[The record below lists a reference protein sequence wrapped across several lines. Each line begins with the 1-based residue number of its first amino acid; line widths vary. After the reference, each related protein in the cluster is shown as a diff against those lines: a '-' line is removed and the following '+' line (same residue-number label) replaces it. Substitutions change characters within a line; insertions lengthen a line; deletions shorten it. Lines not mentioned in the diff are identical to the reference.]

1 MKMMNRR
8 VGRILIEEL
17 IRAMAIFGVLAFGA
31 VPIAHYGIGIR
42 ADIVLL
48 GALVLSVASFPVM
61 VLLRLKTG
69 REFKVTSRRGWIV
82 AGTVYVIS
90 LFAISTVLFSKDRHP
105 RRWIQLLVGILLVG
119 AFTWRAIR
127 AGRSA
132 SKEES
137 GESDTRRQ

>member
-1 MKMMNRR
+1 MNRR
-8 VGRILIEEL
+8 IRRVLIEEL

-42 ADIVLL
+42 ADIALL
-48 GALVLSVASFPVM
+48 GALGLSVASFPVM

-90 LFAISTVLFSKDRHP
+90 LFAISTVLFIFKDGSS
-105 RRWIQLLVGILLVG
+105 RRWVQLLVDILLVG

-132 SKEES
+132 SKDDF
-137 GESDTRRQ
+137 GDSDTMCQ

>member
-1 MKMMNRR
+1 MNQRIR
-8 VGRILIEEL
+8 RILIEEL

-31 VPIAHYGIGIR
+31 VPIAHHGIGIR

-48 GALVLSVASFPVM
+48 GALALSVASFPVM

-90 LFAISTVLFSKDRHP
+90 LFAISTVLFIFKDGSS
-105 RRWIQLLVGILLVG
+105 RRWVQLLVDILLVG

-132 SKEES
+132 SKDDF
-137 GESDTRRQ
+137 GDSDTMCQ